1 MEQIITH
8 FTDNDAYTYSCL
20 YYILETYPR
29 GEVEYTF
36 FDRNHTCY
44 PKGFDKLLQ
53 EQVDYMPGVVITD
66 EEIDFM
72 ARKMYYLPLWFFVFL
87 KGYRF
92 NPAEGAISQ
101 DEQGHLGITIKG
113 KWYSTIMWEMVLL
126 SCISQLMHT
135 LNGDIDRYDAVL
147 EEQRS
152 REKARKALK
161 AGLVISDFGQRRR
174 FSMQHHDMVVRT
186 FKEVQDEGGYTDD
199 EGQFKKWLGKFV
211 GTSNVYLAMKYDLT
225 PIGTM
230 SHQLVEFEENVSGV
244 YECNFNVMK
253 KFSDVYDGD
262 NGIYLYDC
270 FGDKVFFSNLSKRMA
285 MMYKGL
291 RVDSGNEEEQLEK
304 IIAKYKSL
312 GIDPA
317 TKQIVYSNGLNLD
330 RAIEIHNYTAGRMQD
345 SYGRGTYLTCDVPGC
360 SPSNIVIKLTRM
372 RITELRAW
380 HDCVKLSC
388 DKGKTLVNPD
398 KCKYLLKLLGEE
410 EI

>member
-92 NPAEGAISQ
+92 NPAEVAISQ

-135 LNGDIDRYDAVL
+135 LNGDIDRYDAAL

-186 FKEVQDEGGYTDD
+186 FKEVQDEGGYTDA
-199 EGQFKKWLGKFV
+199 EGQFKKWPGKFV

-262 NGIYLYDC
+262 NGIALPT
-270 FGDKVFFSNLSKRMA
+270 V
-285 MMYKGL
+285 
-291 RVDSGNEEEQLEK
+291 
-304 IIAKYKSL
+304 
-312 GIDPA
+312 
-317 TKQIVYSNGLNLD
+317 
-330 RAIEIHNYTAGRMQD
+330 
-345 SYGRGTYLTCDVPGC
+345 
-360 SPSNIVIKLTRM
+360 
-372 RITELRAW
+372 
-380 HDCVKLSC
+380 
-388 DKGKTLVNPD
+388 
-398 KCKYLLKLLGEE
+398 
-410 EI
+410 